1 MVQAPLAAGG
11 RSEHAG
17 AATIPAMGLFLSVS
31 ALVALG
37 VLAVLVF
44 LVFFEPGLAYA
55 IKVDLPAPD
64 SDRFLTLLSAVIDE
78 PLLHVG
84 DFDVLRNGEAFY
96 AAELDAISKARTSI
110 HLEAFIFHATPI
122 GDKFL
127 NALTERARA
136 GVTVRLTVDGFGSMF
151 TPNRFFDR
159 LREAGGL
166 VVWYQPLRWYTLK
179 RYNNR
184 THREL
189 TIIDGTTAFIG
200 GAGIASAWDTGD
212 KGRQPWRDTMV
223 RVDGRP
229 AAALQTV
236 FVENWLEASGEILA
250 HESVFPASNRFQGP
264 GAQDVPLSVVAAS
277 TPSAGRSTR
286 ARILFQMLIT
296 GARSTIRVNSPYFL
310 PDRAMRGALLGA
322 ARRGVKVTVM
332 VPGRYNNHLLARYA
346 SRRCYGELIEGGIEI
361 VEYQPGMI
369 HAKILMVDSLWS
381 MVGSTNFDSRSFELN
396 DEVNLAVRD
405 RTIAQRFEQDFERDL
420 EQSVVVDLA
429 TWKRRPLV
437 ERVMGVVGRVLERQ
451 E

>member
-1 MVQAPLAAGG
+1 
-11 RSEHAG
+11 
-17 AATIPAMGLFLSVS
+17 MGFLLSV
-31 ALVALG
+31 VALIALA
-37 VLAVLVF
+37 VVAVLVF

-64 SDRFLTLLSAVIDE
+64 GDEFLTLLSAVIDE

-84 DFDVLRNGEAFY
+84 DFEVLRNGEQFY
-96 AAELDAISKARTSI
+96 AAELDAIARAKTSI
-110 HLEAFIFHATPI
+110 HLEAFILHATPI
-122 GDKFL
+122 GERFVE
-127 NALTERARA
+127 ALAERARA
-136 GVTVRLTVDGFGSMF
+136 GVTVRLTVDAFGSLF
-151 TPNRFFDR
+151 TPKRFFDR

-189 TIIDGTTAFIG
+189 MVIDGTTGFIG
-200 GAGIASAWDTGD
+200 GAGISSAWDTGV
-212 KGRQPWRDTMV
+212 KGGRPWRDTMV

-236 FVENWLEASGEILA
+236 FIENWLEASGEILA
-250 HESVFPASNRFQGP
+250 DPSVFPPGNRFQGP
-264 GAQDVPLSVVAAS
+264 HALDAPLSVVAAS

-286 ARILFQMLIT
+286 ARILFQLLIT
-296 GARSTIRVNSPYFL
+296 AARYRIDINSPYFL
-310 PDRAMRGALLGA
+310 PDRAMRAALIGA
-322 ARRGVKVTVM
+322 AARGVAVTVM
-332 VPGRYNNHLLARYA
+332 APGRYNNHLLARYA
-346 SRRCYGELIEGGIEI
+346 SRRCYGELIAGGVRI
-361 VEYQPGMI
+361 VEYEPGMI
-369 HAKILMVDSLWS
+369 HAKILIVDRLWS

-420 EQSVVVDLA
+420 AQSVVVDLA
-429 TWKRRPLV
+429 AWKRRPIA
-437 ERVMGVVGRVLERQ
+437 ERLMGVVGRVLERQ